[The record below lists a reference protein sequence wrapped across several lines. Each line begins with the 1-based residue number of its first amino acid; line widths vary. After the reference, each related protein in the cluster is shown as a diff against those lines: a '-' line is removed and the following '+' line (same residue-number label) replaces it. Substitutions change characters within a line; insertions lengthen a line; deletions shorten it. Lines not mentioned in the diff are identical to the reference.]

1 MKIIVQR
8 VITASVNINGKL
20 HSEIQN
26 GLLALVGISDNDN
39 TETIDWIANKLVN
52 LRVFN
57 DADGKM
63 NLSVKDINGE
73 ILLIPNFTI
82 YGDTKKGYRPSFVS
96 SAKPDISKPIYNE
109 IVNKISS
116 LLPKRVGSGV
126 FGADMKVNLINDGP
140 VTIIIEK

>member
-26 GLLALVGISDNDN
+26 GLLALVGISDDDN

>member
-26 GLLALVGISDNDN
+26 GLLALVGISDDDN
-39 TETIDWIANKLVN
+39 TETIDWITNKLVN

>member
-57 DADGKM
+57 DANGKM

>member
-8 VITASVNINGKL
+8 VLSASVNINGKL
-20 HSEIQN
+20 YSEIQN
-26 GLLALVGISDNDN
+26 GLLALVGISNDDNN
-39 TETIDWIANKLVN
+39 STIEWVANKLVN